1 MRSPAPRQRD
11 TQTDVSLTERELEVL
26 RLLEKGLSKREVARS
41 LFLSYNTIHTHTKSI
56 YRKLGVLTRSE
67 AIQQAHERGVL

>member
-1 MRSPAPRQRD
+1 VPNVRPAERD
-11 TQTDVSLTERELEVL
+11 TQTNCSLTERELEVL

-67 AIQQAHERGVL
+67 AIQRARERGLL